1 MTNNELYLSFLKA
14 SNEAKNQQEE
24 VTKRLAVGKTDLEDI
39 AHQLKEKGAS
49 LDTLKKQIERASK
62 KLNIEKLTLHK
73 GKKGEKPSINPPK
86 AQKGGSTA
94 KTHWD
99 KFLEKE
105 FIEADQATRAEY
117 IRQLVKF
124 DKQLT
129 KEHPEK
135 VA

>member
-39 AHQLKEKGAS
+39 AYQLKEKGAS

-73 GKKGEKPSINPPK
+73 GTKGEKPSINPPK
-86 AQKGGSTA
+86 QQKGGKGA

-135 VA
+135 AA

>member
-1 MTNNELYLSFLKA
+1 MTNQELYMSFLKA

-39 AHQLKEKGAS
+39 AYQLKEKGAS

-62 KLNIEKLTLHK
+62 KLNIDKLTLHK
-73 GKKGEKPSINPPK
+73 GKKGEKPTINPPK
-86 AQKGGSTA
+86 QQNGGTSA

-105 FIEADQATRAEY
+105 FINADQATRSEY

-124 DKQLT
+124 DKQLA
-129 KEHPEK
+129 KENPEK